1 MSLQTVWN
9 YYRAYISQFSNF
21 ATSNDTWSFVGG
33 KLSFGNWNLTVATGV
48 TLSSSATGQSITTT
62 GNVTN
67 DGTIGV
73 PYQDVLGSRILLSG
87 LDPQGFGVTWNV
99 RYKKVGETAWV
110 TISGTGNST
119 VILTDTSEYE
129 LQARVAGYTWKETTF
144 NTGVVLSVDLALQ
157 YHVADDGTPQ
167 WLKSFNSSL
176 VDIFEYNNAEMEVEV
191 TNTTGAILQPG
202 FPELYRVVEKVQQD
216 PTLVWLWVNPVTT
229 NATSQKVLIPPT
241 SPLRMY
247 LSADS
252 DASVKITCPVVYS
265 DTGISADDRV
275 KGNPAGF
282 SIILGSSA
290 TADSSLIVSQLV
302 GQLGGNGFNTN
313 VDSLTKIKT
322 KVDKNITKT
331 QYLGLS

>member
-1 MSLQTVWN
+1 M
-9 YYRAYISQFSNF
+9 
-21 ATSNDTWSFVGG
+21 
-33 KLSFGNWNLTVATGV
+33 
-48 TLSSSATGQSITTT
+48 
-62 GNVTN
+62 NVTN

-99 RYKKVGETAWV
+99 RYRKVGETAWV

-176 VDIFEYNNAEMEVEV
+176 VDIFEYNDAEMEVEV

-247 LSADS
+247 LSTDS

-275 KGNPAGF
+275 KGNPDGY

-290 TADSSLIVSQLV
+290 TADSSLIVSQLIE
-302 GQLGGNGFNTN
+302 QLGGQGFNTN
-313 VDSLTKIKT
+313 NHSLTKIKV
-322 KVDKNITKT
+322 KVDKNLTKT